1 MPYVWSDQYDL
12 KIQIY
17 GRTRGADEV
26 RIVEGNVED
35 RKLVALY
42 GWEGRVC
49 GVVGVNLPR
58 ATRTYRALVAEAAEW
73 DQAVDTALIGRTA

>member
-1 MPYVWSDQYDL
+1 
-12 KIQIY
+12 
-17 GRTRGADEV
+17 
-26 RIVEGNVED
+26 
-35 RKLVALY
+35 
-42 GWEGRVC
+42 VC